1 MKLTFAQIPLLPVL
15 LGIIMGII
23 ISHFNWG
30 YIVIAPIVMGLYAL
44 FSRNKTTNIVL
55 ISYIL
60 GVICS
65 LIQTKPIIYEQLL
78 NKELTFSGTISSIKT
93 TDDIR
98 NLIIDVDHVTD
109 SATSHN
115 IPSFKCRVSI
125 PSLNPFL
132 EMGNRVSFR
141 GTINYIQDKRDLP
154 DEFDIVKHLNQQGIY
169 TQTFIQ
175 PEDIIIS
182 GNNDNLIWNIKRF
195 RADVTHIISSLPISD
210 ECIEFLNATITGDAS
225 MISDDQRL
233 KYSSTGLAH
242 ILALSGLHV
251 GIITF
256 FIAILLFP
264 IDFIGRRK
272 FKFIITI
279 ILLWT
284 YALMTGCSPSV
295 TRAVIMASIFFL
307 SLILQRHH
315 SPYNSLCFAAIII
328 LVFSPDSLYN
338 IGFQLSFA
346 AVLSILLFAKKLN
359 PINPKRRFP
368 HAFMSLFAVS
378 ISAMIGTGI
387 ISAFYFHN
395 FPTYFL
401 LANAITAYLLPFI
414 IIGGLIAILISA
426 LGYEPSLLSIVIE
439 FIYNI
444 IDSVISYI
452 TTLPGSNIDN
462 IYFKGWLII
471 PFFAIIMCLYLS
483 ILHKKKIW
491 YLFTVVFTLFFITM
505 GYLTRPQ
512 YCNAEYF
519 IPRNSYYTN
528 IIVRDSSA
536 MHVFSTARG
545 GDSIDLIDK
554 CAEKYKDY
562 MGWRKV
568 DSITL
573 ISNKSTSRTLKRMD
587 PIISLGT
594 DIIVIVDDDTDL
606 MSLNLR
612 PQYALVCRGFK
623 GDILDVYST
632 LAPDTI
638 LLSRDIHKKRH
649 NRYADSCQI
658 YNIPYISLRDTCFHR
673 IIRN

>member
-1 MKLTFAQIPLLPVL
+1 
-15 LGIIMGII
+15 MGIL
-23 ISHFNWG
+23 ISQFNWG
-30 YIVIAPIVMGLYAL
+30 YIVIVPIVMGLYAL
-44 FSRNKTTNIVL
+44 FSRNKTANIVL
-55 ISYIL
+55 IAYIL

-65 LIQTKPIIYEQLL
+65 SIQTKPIFYEQLL
-78 NKELTFSGTISSIKT
+78 NKELTFSGTISTIKT

-98 NLIIDVDHVTD
+98 NLIIDVDHVAD
-109 SATSHN
+109 STTSHN

-132 EMGNRVSFR
+132 EIGNRVSFR
-141 GTINYIQDKRDLP
+141 ATNDYIQDKRDLP
-154 DEFDIVKHLNQQGIY
+154 DEFDIVKQLNKQGIY

-175 PEDIIIS
+175 PENIIIS
-182 GNNDNLIWNIKRF
+182 GDNDNLIWDIKRF
-195 RADVTHIISSLPISD
+195 RADITHIISSLPISD

-225 MISDDQRL
+225 MISDNQRL

-251 GIITF
+251 GIITL
-256 FIAILLFP
+256 FIAILLYP

-272 FKFIITI
+272 LRFIITI

-295 TRAVIMASIFFL
+295 TRAVIMASIFLL
-307 SLILQRHH
+307 SLILQCHH

-328 LVFSPDSLYN
+328 LAFSPNSLYN

-346 AVLSILLFAKKLN
+346 AVLSILLFAKNLN
-359 PINPKRRFP
+359 PINPKRRIP

-378 ISAMIGTGI
+378 MSAMIGTGF
-387 ISAFYFHN
+387 ISTFYFHN

-401 LANAITAYLLPFI
+401 LANAITSYLLPFI
-414 IIGGLIAILISA
+414 IIGGLIAIFISA
-426 LGYEPSLLSIVIE
+426 LGFDPSLLSIVIE
-439 FIYNI
+439 FIYDI
-444 IDSVISYI
+444 IDSITSYI

-462 IYFKGWLII
+462 IYFNGWLII
-471 PFFAIIMCLYLS
+471 PFIAIIICLYLS

-491 YLFTVVFTLFFITM
+491 YTFTVVFTLFFITM

-512 YCNAEYF
+512 YFNAEYF

-528 IIVRDSSA
+528 IIFRDTTA

-545 GDSIDLIDK
+545 GDSIDLINK
-554 CAEKYKDY
+554 CTEKYKDY
-562 MGWRKV
+562 MGWRNV
-568 DSITL
+568 DSITR
-573 ISNKSTSRTLKRMD
+573 ISNNSSSRTLKRMD
-587 PIISLGT
+587 PIISFGT
-594 DIIVIVDDDTDL
+594 DVFVIVDDDTDL
-606 MSLNLR
+606 MSLNLK
-612 PQYALVCRGFK
+612 PQYALVCRGFE
-623 GDILDVYST
+623 GDILDVYS
-632 LAPDTI
+632 AFDPDTI
-638 LLSRDIHKKRH
+638 LLSRDLHKKRH
-649 NRYADSCQI
+649 NRYADSCQT